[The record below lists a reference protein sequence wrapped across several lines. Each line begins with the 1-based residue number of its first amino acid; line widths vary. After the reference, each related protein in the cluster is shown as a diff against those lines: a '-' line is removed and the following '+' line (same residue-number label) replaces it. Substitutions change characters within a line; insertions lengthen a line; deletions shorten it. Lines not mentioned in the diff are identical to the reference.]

1 MAFSLATDE
10 RSIWQG
16 APAQGIHFSPQDIF
30 AIPFSIFWLGMVS
43 FMAVMVV
50 SDKAQNVD
58 PMTYFIFPIFLIV
71 GLYMAV
77 GRFFVDI
84 AVRRNT
90 AYVLTN
96 RRAIV
101 ESGLFRKGMR
111 SINLAA
117 TSEVNFRPGRNGRG
131 TIEFGSS
138 AGPFGMLPRSWPGA
152 GRFLAPAFDGVE
164 EGQHVYDLVLKAQRE
179 SQRT

>member
-1 MAFSLATDE
+1 
-10 RSIWQG
+10 
-16 APAQGIHFSPQDIF
+16 
-30 AIPFSIFWLGMVS
+30 
-43 FMAVMVV
+43 
-50 SDKAQNVD
+50 
-58 PMTYFIFPIFLIV
+58 
-71 GLYMAV
+71 MAV

-84 AVRRNT
+84 VVRRNT
-90 AYVLTN
+90 SYILTN

-117 TSEVNFRPGRNGRG
+117 TSEINFRPGRNGRG

-164 EGQHVYDLVLKAQRE
+164 DGQHVYDLILKAQRD
-179 SQRT
+179 SQRS